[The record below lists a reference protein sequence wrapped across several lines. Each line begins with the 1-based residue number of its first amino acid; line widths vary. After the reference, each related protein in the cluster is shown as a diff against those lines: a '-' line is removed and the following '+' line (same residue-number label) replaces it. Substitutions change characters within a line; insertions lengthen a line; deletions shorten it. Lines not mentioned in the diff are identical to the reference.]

1 MRRLLLTVFLSL
13 WLAASA
19 GQAANLPEGFI
30 EQVILENIDPV
41 SLAITPDGRVLVAEK
56 NGVIKVI
63 YEGVL
68 QPDPFLQVNADN
80 YNERGLQN
88 IILDPDF
95 DFNNYL
101 YVFYT
106 TTSGYNRVS
115 RFTASGNFALP
126 GSELVLFESDHIN
139 NGSIHNGGA
148 MAINA
153 GKLYIAVG
161 EVGYAANSGNM
172 NNTLGK
178 IMRIN
183 LDGSIP
189 EDNPYYNT
197 LSGSNKAI
205 YAYGFRNPFSMDV
218 HPVTGQILVNDVG
231 GGEYEEVN
239 LLKPGRNYGWPAI
252 EGYPQH
258 SQTEPEDHERPLYA
272 YKHDQGRC
280 AIVGAAFYTP
290 SELHTFPE
298 EYWGKYFFADYCS
311 GELLYLDPADGSV
324 QTFGTNFN
332 RFVALRVTNDGQLY
346 YLQRA
351 GIGDGSVGDNTSTN
365 QGSLVRISYN
375 GSGAPFIS
383 RQPQNQIVAVGENAE
398 FVVFGAGKAPLHFE
412 WKMNGV
418 VVGGDSSRLV
428 INNTD
433 LSMNNASI
441 TVTISN
447 ETESI
452 TSIPATLTVV
462 NNTRP
467 VPHIEIPTGIDT
479 YTAGSIIH
487 IKGSASDAEDGEL
500 DNTQLVWSIDF
511 HHDTHTHPAMLP
523 ASGNELTYEIPRIG
537 ETSDNVW
544 YRVYLKATD
553 SRGFSQTTHVDVF
566 PEKSTFNITTIPTG
580 APVKLEGKEVLK
592 DTTVTSVVGIT
603 RVLNVDRY
611 AIKGDY
617 LYTFENWGKPTL
629 RTPIY
634 MFNVSPNDTTY
645 TAHFSMK
652 SLGSGDGLNT
662 YYYNDEYKFYSN
674 QPDITTKGNVSFNW
688 GVGSPE
694 NMPEDKFYVR
704 FEGWILPI
712 TSGEYTFYTSSDDGV
727 RLWVDGELLV
737 DDWRDN
743 AVRENFGKI
752 HMEQGLQYPI
762 TLEFYENEGDA
773 VIELYWSSEYLRKE
787 IIPVRQLYSSE
798 TITSVNLTG
807 ADLLNIYPNPCG
819 DLLNIEERENPWT
832 HVAIKNYAG
841 ISVAEYSGNEL
852 KASLNVSHLHTGFY
866 IVEARNEHET
876 VRKKVFKK

>member
-1 MRRLLLTVFLSL
+1 MKRLLSTVLLSL
-13 WLAASA
+13 CLAS

-56 NGVIKVI
+56 NGVIKII
-63 YEGVL
+63 YDGVL

-88 IILDPDF
+88 VILDPDF

-106 TTSGYNRVS
+106 TRNGYNRVS

-148 MAINA
+148 MVIHD
-153 GKLYIAVG
+153 GKLYVAVG
-161 EVGYAANSGNM
+161 EVGYADNSGNM

-178 IMRIN
+178 VMRIN

-189 EDNPYYNT
+189 DDNPYYNT
-197 LSGSNKAI
+197 LSGTNRAI

-218 HPVTGQILVNDVG
+218 HPLTGQILVNDVG
-231 GGEYEEVN
+231 GGDYEEVN
-239 LLKPGRNYGWPAI
+239 LLKPGRNYGWPTI
-252 EGYPQH
+252 EGYPQ
-258 SQTEPEDHERPLYA
+258 SWQTEPEDHERPLHA

-311 GELLYLDPADGSV
+311 GELFYLDPADGSV

-332 RFVALRVTNDGQLY
+332 RFVALRVTNDGHIY

-383 RQPQNQIVAVGENAE
+383 RQPQDQTVIAGEDAE
-398 FVVFGAGKAPLHFE
+398 FVVYGAGKSPLHFE
-412 WKMNGV
+412 WKMNGT
-418 VVGGDSSRLV
+418 VVGGDSARLV
-428 INNTD
+428 INNTTLALD
-433 LSMNNASI
+433 NATI

-447 ETESI
+447 EVESI

-462 NNTRP
+462 DNTRP
-467 VPHIEIPTGIDT
+467 VPTIELPTGIDK
-479 YTAGSIIH
+479 YTAGSTIFM
-487 IKGSASDAEDGEL
+487 KGSAFDAEDGPL
-500 DNTQLVWSIDF
+500 DDTQLIWSIDF

-537 ETSDNVW
+537 ETSENVW

-553 SRGFSQTTHVDVF
+553 SQGFSKTSYIDVL
-566 PEKSTFNITTIPTG
+566 PQKSNFTITTVPAG
-580 APVKLEGKEVLK
+580 APVKLEGKEVLN
-592 DTTVTSVVGIT
+592 DTTVTSVVGVT

-617 LYTFENWGKPTL
+617 LYTFENWGKPSL
-629 RTPIY
+629 LIPIY
-634 MFNVSPNDTTY
+634 MFNVSPNDTTF
-645 TAHFSMK
+645 TAHFSINK
-652 SLGSGDGLNT
+652 LGSGDGLNT
-662 YYYNDEYKFYSN
+662 YYYNSEQKFN
-674 QPDITTKGNVSFNW
+674 DHLPDITTKGNIDFNW
-688 GVGSPE
+688 GTGNPE
-694 NMPEDKFYVR
+694 GMPVNNFYVR

-712 TSGEYTFYTSSDDGV
+712 ISGEYTFYTSSDDGV
-727 RLWVDGELLV
+727 RLWVNNDMLV

-743 AVRENFGKI
+743 AVRENSGKVYL
-752 HMEQGLQYPI
+752 EQGLLYPI

-773 VIELYWSSEYLRKE
+773 VIELSWSSEYLSKE

-798 TITSVNLTG
+798 IITSVNL
-807 ADLLNIYPNPCG
+807 ASDVSLNLYPNPCG
-819 DLLNIEERENPWT
+819 DLLYIREQEQKWDK
-832 HVAIKNYAG
+832 VLIKNYAG
-841 ISVAEYSGNEL
+841 ITVAEYNGNEL
-852 KASLNVSHLHTGFY
+852 QAPLNVSYLHTGFY
-866 IVEARNEHET
+866 IVEATNIHET
-876 VRKKVFKK
+876 ARKKIFKK

>member
-1 MRRLLLTVFLSL
+1 MRRLLLTVFLSW
-13 WLAASA
+13 WLAA
-19 GQAANLPEGFI
+19 GHAANLPEGFI

-106 TTSGYNRVS
+106 ATNGYNRVS
-115 RFTASGNFALP
+115 RFTASGNYALP

-139 NGSIHNGGA
+139 NGSVHNGGA
-148 MAINA
+148 MAISA

-197 LSGSNKAI
+197 LSGSNRAI

-218 HPVTGQILVNDVG
+218 HPLTGQILVNDVG

-239 LLKPGRNYGWPAI
+239 LLKPGKNYGWPTI
-252 EGYPQH
+252 EGYPQ
-258 SQTEPEDHERPLYA
+258 SWQTEPEDHERPLYA

-332 RFVALRVTNDGQLY
+332 RFVAIRVTNDGQLY

-383 RQPQNQIVAVGENAE
+383 RQPQSQTVAVGENAE
-398 FVVFGAGKAPLHFE
+398 FVVFGAGKTPLHFE

-418 VVGGDSSRLV
+418 IVGGDSSRLV

-447 ETESI
+447 EVESI
-452 TSIPATLTVV
+452 ASIPATLTVI

-467 VPHIEIPTGIDT
+467 VPDIELPTGIDK
-479 YTAGSIIH
+479 YTAGSTIH
-487 IKGSASDAEDGEL
+487 MKGSAFDPEDGQL
-500 DNTQLVWSIDF
+500 DNTQLLWSIDF

-523 ASGNELTYEIPRIG
+523 TSGNELTYEIPRIG
-537 ETSDNVW
+537 ETSENVW

-553 SRGFSQTTHVDVF
+553 SHGFSQISHIDVY
-566 PEKSTFNITTIPTG
+566 PKKSDFIITTIPAG
-580 APVKLEGKEVLK
+580 APVKLEGKEIQQ

-611 AIKGDY
+611 SIKGDY

-629 RTPIY
+629 RAPIY
-634 MFNVSPNDTTY
+634 MFNVSPNDTTF
-645 TAHFSMK
+645 TAHFSIK
-652 SLGSGDGLNT
+652 QLGTGDGLNT
-662 YYYNDEYKFYSN
+662 YYYDSEYKFN
-674 QPDITTKGNVSFNW
+674 NHQPDITTKGNVNFNW
-688 GVGSPE
+688 ETGNPDG
-694 NMPEDKFYVR
+694 MPVDNFYIR

-712 TSGEYTFYTSSDDGV
+712 VSGEYTFYTAADDGV
-727 RLWVDGELLV
+727 SLWIDDEMIISDWVDGG
-737 DDWRDN
+737 R
-743 AVRENFGKI
+743 RENTGKI
-752 HMEQGLQYPI
+752 HLEQGLLYPI
-762 TLEFYENEGDA
+762 KLEFYENGGLA
-773 VIELYWSSEYLRKE
+773 TVELYWSSEYLNRE

-798 TITSVNLTG
+798 VVTSVNLSG
-807 ADLLNIYPNPCG
+807 DALLNLYPNPCG
-819 DLLNIEERENPWT
+819 DLLHVIESENQWSSII
-832 HVAIKNYAG
+832 IKNYTG
-841 ISVAEYSGNEL
+841 IKVAEYNGNEL
-852 KASLNVSHLHTGFY
+852 KAPINVSYLHTGFY
-866 IVEARNEHET
+866 IVEARNDSGIA
-876 VRKKVFKK
+876 RKKIFKK